1 MDFTLDDFK
10 ERARLM
16 DECYTCKCGSVLFH
30 VLRSYQIE
38 CPDCGAV
45 KEMPFDVETK
55 AGS

>member
-30 VLRSYQIE
+30 VLKSFQIE
-38 CPDCGAV
+38 CPNCGAV
-45 KEMPFDVETK
+45 KEMPFDVETR